1 MTGLLADPWFY
12 AAALPAVILV
22 GLSKGGFG
30 GAVGFV
36 GVPLMAL
43 VMPPV
48 QAAAILLPILV
59 LMDIVSVWTWR
70 GVFDASG
77 AEDHD
82 AGRDDRHCDRL
93 ADGRHCH
100 RRHGAADCRRWS
112 RWSSSC
118 AGPISRSATAAG
130 TLPLPTGSRRCS
142 GARSPASPVSSPM
155 SAGRRSRSTPCR
167 SGSTPRSLSGTAAI
181 FFAVT
186 NAVKLVPYFALGQF
200 DAANLTASAVLMPI
214 APLATLA
221 GAWLV
226 RRMRPEIFYPFT
238 YGTVALIAC
247 KLIYDGVLDILG

>member
-1 MTGLLADPWFY
+1 MTNLLADPWFY

-59 LMDIVSVWTWR
+59 LMDAVSLWTWR
-70 GVFDASG
+70 GVYDRKVLKSMMPG
-77 AEDHD
+77 AMIGIGLGWLTAAVVT
-82 AGRDDRHCDRL
+82 AGMVRFIVGLVALVFVLRW
-93 ADGRHCH
+93 AYQQV
-100 RRHGAADCRRWS
+100 RHGAGHVSAPNRILAMAWGVVS
-112 RWSSSC
+112 GFTSFV
-118 AGPISRSATAAG
+118 AHVGGPPFQVY
-130 TLPLPTGSRRCS
+130 TLPLRLDPK
-142 GARSPASPVSSPM
+142 V
-155 SAGRRSRSTPCR
+155 
-167 SGSTPRSLSGTAAI
+167 LSGTAAI

-200 DAANLTASAVLMPI
+200 DAANLTASAVLMPA

-238 YGTVALIAC
+238 YATVALIAV
-247 KLIYDGVLDILG
+247 KLIYDGALDFVG